1 MRKFS
6 LSALIILFT
15 FSGILAQSNN
25 NPVTLFQFEPGKQI
39 TEVLPEHETERYY
52 ISFNTNIAETGQLE
66 PGNKIEFPVNGEVLT
81 LSVLRVSQY
90 MPETFSVIAR
100 EDADGTLLAFTIA
113 DDRVFGKL
121 HHVAANEL
129 YHLDYD
135 VNEGSNYLAKIAPT
149 NLDVL
154 ECTIDDLHVHDD
166 GRLHGDTQEFIERH
180 KTARSPNVN
189 AMASTLDDET
199 TIDLMIVY
207 TPAAVDWSLNSSFG
221 SMGAVIAQSMN
232 LSQGAL
238 DNSDIGIELRLVHSH
253 LTDYDEL
260 NDGTTSNSR
269 LRRLTSS
276 PTYRPASWSDD
287 FGYMDEVHIL
297 RDQYGADLV
306 AGFFNVSDT
315 GGLAWVL
322 SNTGGSP
329 LIGFSLNRVQQIATG
344 YTLIHEIGH
353 NMGNLHARN
362 QTTQAAGAVGGIFH
376 YSVGYRW
383 ETVNGNYNTVMAYSQ
398 GFQQA
403 PLFSSPDLTFGGTP
417 AGTYEPGVGPTDN
430 RRSMREI
437 KRAIASYRPTVI
449 DSPEKTVS
457 TDAVTVTMNREDY
470 TEVSISINNDGDS
483 NLMWFVDFDFPSHA
497 VLPKMK
503 TPADIESLD
512 SDDSVT
518 PDVPT
523 GASELAAAD
532 HDGTIFSED
541 FSTFS
546 TGTFPSRNE
555 WRGGNNSTLFE
566 VSTSNPS
573 TGSNHIRLRS
583 NSIDTNTLRVR
594 SPYFGPQPFGEF
606 ELSMDIAIFPDA
618 GSQQVERHDIYVYD
632 GATGSIS
639 SGLVFSNNTIFA
651 WGFNAEGG
659 TSFLSTGFSYTLSEY
674 KNVRIVYNSSHG
686 VIEYFYDNQKI
697 AERPYTLGTTIDYFH
712 VLNFNDTELGFID
725 IDNITV
731 KRPHI
736 FPWLEVEKY
745 AGSAGP
751 EGTDNLVLQ
760 FNTQGIAAGT
770 YDVDMYIY
778 SNDPEQEFKKIPVRL
793 NVNNEVSTETIDG
806 RPESISLSQ
815 NYPNPFNPGTMIR
828 YDLPV
833 ASEVRL
839 EVFDLLGRKVA
850 TLENGLVQS
859 GTHEVYFN
867 ASGLS
872 SGIYIYRLHA
882 GQQVLTRQMVLVK

>member
-6 LSALIILFT
+6 LGVMFILFT
-15 FSGILAQSNN
+15 FSGLMAQSNN
-25 NPVTLFQFEPGKQI
+25 NPVSLFEFDKGKQI
-39 TEVLPEHETERYY
+39 NEVLPEHETERYY
-52 ISFNTNIAETGQLE
+52 INFNTSIASGGLLE
-66 PGNKIEFPVNGEVLT
+66 PGNEIEFPVNGEILT
-81 LSVLRVSQY
+81 LTVLRVSEY

-100 EDADGTLLAFTIA
+100 DDAKGTFLAFTIA

-121 HHVAANEL
+121 HHVEINEL
-129 YHLDYD
+129 YHFDYD
-135 VNEGSNYLAKIAPT
+135 VNEGSNYLAKIAPA
-149 NLDVL
+149 NLDIL
-154 ECTIDDLHVHDD
+154 ECTIDELHVHDD
-166 GRLHGDTQEFIERH
+166 GRLHGDTQEFMSRH
-180 KTARSPNVN
+180 KTARSPSVN
-189 AMASTLDDET
+189 AMSASLDDEI

-207 TPAAVDWSLNSSFG
+207 TPAAVDWSLNSQFG
-221 SMGAVIAQSMN
+221 SMATVIAQSMN

-238 DNSDIGIELRLVHSH
+238 DNSDVGIELRLVHTH
-253 LTDYDEL
+253 LTNYDEL

-287 FGYMDEVHIL
+287 WGYMDEVHTL

-329 LIGFSLNRVQQIATG
+329 LIGFSLNRVQQIASG

-362 QTTQAAGAVGGIFH
+362 QTTQAAGAVGGLFH
-376 YSVGYRW
+376 YSAGYRW

-403 PLFSSPDLTFGGTP
+403 PLYSSPDLTFGGTP
-417 AGTYEPGVGPTDN
+417 AGTYEAGVGPTDN

-437 KRAIASYRPTVI
+437 KRAMASYRPTVV
-449 DSPEKTVS
+449 DSPEKAVS
-457 TDAVTVTMNREDY
+457 TDMVTVTMNREDY
-470 TEVSISINNDGDS
+470 TEVSISIDNNGAS
-483 NLMWFVDFDFPSHA
+483 NLMWFVDFDFPTQGGIA
-497 VLPKMK
+497 KMK
-503 TPADIESLD
+503 TPTNVES
-512 SDDSVT
+512 V
-518 PDVPT
+518 DVEESIAPQLPS
-523 GASELAAAD
+523 GASELAAAG

-541 FSTFS
+541 FSSFS
-546 TGTFPSRNE
+546 TGISTAQKE
-555 WRGGNNSTLFE
+555 WRAGNNSTTFE

-573 TGSNHIRLRS
+573 SGSNHIRLRS

-606 ELSMDIAIFPDA
+606 ELSMDIAIYPDA
-618 GSQQVERHDIYVYD
+618 GTQQVERHDIYVYD

-639 SGLVFSNNTIFA
+639 AGLVFSNNIIFA
-651 WGFNAEGG
+651 WGFNTEGG
-659 TSFLSTGFSYTLSEY
+659 TSFLSTGSSYSLSEY
-674 KNVRIVYNSSHG
+674 KNVRIVYNSSDG
-686 VIEYFYDNQKI
+686 VIEYYYDNQKI
-697 AERPYTLGTTIDYFH
+697 ADRPYTLGTTIDYFH

-745 AGSAGP
+745 AGTALP
-751 EGTDNLVLQ
+751 EGNDNLILK
-760 FNTQGIAAGT
+760 FDTQGIEAGT
-770 YDVDMYIY
+770 YEVDMYVY
-778 SNDPEQEFKKIPVRL
+778 SNDPEQAFKVIPVQL
-793 NVNNEVSTETIDG
+793 NVNNEVSTETGDE
-806 RPESISLSQ
+806 RPEGISLSQ

-828 YDLPV
+828 YQLPATSDV
-833 ASEVRL
+833 QL
-839 EVFDLLGRKVA
+839 EVFDVLGRKVA
-850 TLENGLVQS
+850 TLENGLVQA
-859 GTHEVYFN
+859 GTHEVFFD

-872 SGIYIYRLHA
+872 SGIYIYRLNT

>member
-1 MRKFS
+1 MRKIS
-6 LSALIILFT
+6 LSALIILLT
-15 FSGILAQSNN
+15 FSGLLAQSFNK
-25 NPVTLFQFEPGKQI
+25 PVTLFEYEVSKQ
-39 TEVLPEHETERYY
+39 TNEVLPEHETERYY
-52 ISFNTNIAETGQLE
+52 ISFNTNIADRDLLE
-66 PGNKIEFPVNGEVLT
+66 PGNQLEFPINGDVLT
-81 LSVLRVSQY
+81 LTVLRVSEY

-100 EDADGTLLAFTIA
+100 DDAKGTLLAFTIA

-121 HHVAANEL
+121 HHVELNEL
-129 YHLDYD
+129 YHFDYD
-135 VNEGSNYLAKIAPT
+135 VKEGSNYLAKIAPA

-154 ECTIDDLHVHDD
+154 ECTIDELHVHDD
-166 GRLHGDTQEFIERH
+166 GRLHGDTQEFIARH

-189 AMASTLDDET
+189 ALAASLDDEI

-207 TPAAVDWSLNSSFG
+207 TPAAVDWSFSSQFG

-238 DNSDIGIELRLVHSH
+238 DNSDIGVELRLVHTH
-253 LTDYDEL
+253 LTDYDEI

-276 PTYRPASWSDD
+276 PTYRPASWESDW
-287 FGYMDEVHIL
+287 GYMDEVHTL

-362 QTTQAAGAVGGIFH
+362 QTTQAAGAVGGLFH

-383 ETVNGNYNTVMAYSQ
+383 ETVNGNFNTVMAYSQ

-403 PLFSSPDLTFGGTP
+403 PLFSSPDLTFNGTA
-417 AGTYEPGVGPTDN
+417 AGSYEAGVGPTDN

-437 KRAIASYRPTVI
+437 KRAMASYRPTVV
-449 DSPEKTVS
+449 DAPEKAVS
-457 TDAVTVTMNREDY
+457 TDMVTVTMNREDY
-470 TEVSISINNDGDS
+470 TEVSISIDNDGAS
-483 NLMWFVDFDFPSHA
+483 NLMWFVDFDFPTQGGIA
-497 VLPKMK
+497 KMK
-503 TPADIESLD
+503 TPADVES
-512 SDDSVT
+512 V
-518 PDVPT
+518 DVEESIAPEFPS
-523 GASELAAAD
+523 GANELAAAG

-541 FSTFS
+541 FSSFTL
-546 TGTFPSRNE
+546 GNIPAQKE
-555 WRGGNNSTLFE
+555 WRAGNNSTTFE
-566 VSTSNPS
+566 VTTSNPS
-573 TGSNHIRLRS
+573 SGSNHIRLRS
-583 NSIDTNTLRVR
+583 NAIDTNTLRVR

-606 ELSMDIAIFPDA
+606 ELSMDIAIYPDA
-618 GSQQVERHDIYVYD
+618 GTQQGERHDIYVYD

-651 WGFNAEGG
+651 WGFNTEGG
-659 TSFLSTGFSYTLSEY
+659 TSFLSTNTEYALSEY
-674 KNVRIVYNSSHG
+674 KNVRIVYNSSAG
-686 VIEYFYDNQKI
+686 VIEYYYDNQKI
-697 AERPYTLGTTIDYFH
+697 GDRPYTLGTTIDYFH

-745 AGSAGP
+745 AGTAVP
-751 EGTDNLVLQ
+751 EGTDKLILK
-760 FNTQGIAAGT
+760 FNTQGVEAGT
-770 YDVDMYIY
+770 YEVDMYIY
-778 SNDPEQEFKKIPVRL
+778 SNDPDQTFKTIPVRL
-793 NVNNEVSTETIDG
+793 NVNNEVSNEPG
-806 RPESISLSQ
+806 GERPEGISLSQ
-815 NYPNPFNPGTMIR
+815 NFPNPFNPGTIIR
-828 YDLPV
+828 YQLPATSNV
-833 ASEVRL
+833 QL
-839 EVFDLLGRKVA
+839 EVFDMLGRKVA
-850 TLENGLVQS
+850 TLENGLVQA
-859 GTHEVYFN
+859 GTHEVYFD
-867 ASGLS
+867 ASGFS
-872 SGIYIYRLHA
+872 SGIYIYRLNT